1 MKWLERKT
9 RRIAILRLI
18 AALLLALTIPFS
30 TVALPRDVRLQI
42 IKAAV
47 RLGPIIEIQE
57 GTTRTR
63 RALTWGS
70 GSIVSPDGL
79 ILTNAHVVD
88 TSQLEV
94 PYNAR
99 VVPGVFAVYI
109 TTQSDQPPVVS
120 YIAEAV
126 VVSAELDLAVL
137 RITRRANGDAVDPS
151 KLSLPYVVMG
161 DSDQLEP
168 GDSIYII
175 GYPGIGGET
184 VTFTAGVVSGFTSE
198 GGISRAWIKT
208 DAAISGGNSGGTCVD
223 DAGLLVGIP
232 TQVGRGGVGENP
244 QYVDC
249 RPLADTNGNGI
260 LDDGDVCVP
269 VGGFINALRPVALAK
284 PLVAQAQQQAPMT
297 PAPTYFPTPTPNRT
311 PAANRTAS
319 PTRAPLRSPTPLPQ
333 PSPTVQVASRGVQV
347 VGRILDAYTGW
358 PIPGALFVVLRPGIS
373 YADWET
379 DEDIYSYAYADAQG
393 AFVLPDLLARGTRY
407 TLAAGL
413 RGYMPV
419 YQDGVPI
426 DAQTPDIVEITV
438 WLQGQN

>member
-1 MKWLERKT
+1 MKWLDCRAC
-9 RRIAILRLI
+9 RISILRLT
-18 AALLLALTIPFS
+18 AALLLALIATFP
-30 TVALPRDVRLQI
+30 TAALPRDVRLQVL
-42 IKAAV
+42 KAAV

-57 GTTRTR
+57 GATRTR

-70 GSIVSPDGL
+70 GSIISADGL
-79 ILTNAHVVD
+79 ILTNAHVID

-99 VVPGVFAVYI
+99 VVPDVFAVYI
-109 TTQSDQPPVVS
+109 TTRADQPPIVS

-126 VVSAELDLAVL
+126 VVSEQLDLAVL

-151 KLSLPYVVMG
+151 RLSLPYVMLG

-168 GDSIYII
+168 GDNIYII

-198 GGISRAWIKT
+198 GGINRAWIKT

-223 DAGLLVGIP
+223 DAGLLVGVP

-260 LDDGDVCVP
+260 LDNGDVCVP
-269 VGGFINALRPVALAK
+269 VGGFINALRPIALAK
-284 PLVAQAQQQAPMT
+284 SLIAQAQRQAPAT
-297 PAPTYFPTPTPNRT
+297 PAYFPTPTPNRT
-311 PAANRTAS
+311 PAANRTVS
-319 PTRAPLRSPTPLPQ
+319 PTRAPMRSPTPLPQ
-333 PSPTVQVASRGVQV
+333 PTPTTQVAGGGVQV
-347 VGRILDAYTGW
+347 VGTILDAYTGW
-358 PIPGALFVVLRPGIS
+358 PIPGALFIVLRPGIS

-379 DEDIYSYAYADAQG
+379 DEDIYTYARADSQG
-393 AFVLPDLLARGTRY
+393 TFILPDLLARGASY
-407 TLAAGL
+407 TLVAGL

-419 YQDGVPI
+419 YQDGVAI
-426 DAQTPDIVEITV
+426 DAQTPDIVQITV
-438 WLQGQN
+438 RLQGQN

>member
-1 MKWLERKT
+1 MKWLDRKT
-9 RRIAILRLI
+9 CRIPILRLT
-18 AALLLALTIPFS
+18 AALLLALIATFPAA
-30 TVALPRDVRLQI
+30 ALPRDVRLRVL
-42 IKAAV
+42 KAAV
-47 RLGPIIEIQE
+47 RLGPIIDIQE
-57 GTTRTR
+57 GAARTR

-70 GSIVSPDGL
+70 GSIISPTGL
-79 ILTNAHVVD
+79 ILTNAHVID

-126 VVSAELDLAVL
+126 VVSQELDLAVL
-137 RITRRANGDAVDPS
+137 QITTRANGDAVTPS
-151 KLSLPYVVMG
+151 QLSLPYVAIG
-161 DSDQLEP
+161 DSDQLEA
-168 GDSIYII
+168 GDNIYII

-198 GGISRAWIKT
+198 GGVNRAWIKT

-223 DAGLLVGIP
+223 DAGLLVGVP

-249 RPLADTNGNGI
+249 RPLADTNGNGV
-260 LDDGDVCVP
+260 LDNGDVCVP
-269 VGGFINALRPVALAK
+269 VGGFINALRPIALAK
-284 PLVAQAQQQAPMT
+284 PLIAQAQQRLAAS
-297 PAPTYFPTPTPNRT
+297 PAPTYYPTPTPNRT

-319 PTRAPLRSPTPLPQ
+319 PTRTPLRSPTPLPQ
-333 PSPTVQVASRGVQV
+333 PTPTTLVAARGVQV
-347 VGRILDAYTGW
+347 VGTILDAYTGW
-358 PIPGALFVVLRPGIS
+358 PIPGALFVVLRPGIT
-373 YADWET
+373 YAAWET
-379 DEDIYSYAYADAQG
+379 DEDIYTYARADSLGTFA
-393 AFVLPDLLARGTRY
+393 LPDLLMRGKSY

-419 YQDGVPI
+419 YQDGVEI
-426 DAQTPDIVEITV
+426 NAQTPDIVEITV
-438 WLQGQN
+438 RLQGQN